1 MFTLGHTITTIVI
14 GYTLISRMSALP
26 QHEVNRD
33 LLVVCK
39 ASADKLRLQILGIL
53 QNESFGVTELC
64 QVFNVAQP
72 NMTHHLK
79 ILASAGLVQ
88 TRKEGTSVF
97 YRRALIADAD
107 PFSGLKQKLYDTV
120 DLEPVTTAVTLGV
133 SKVHRQRAQRS
144 QSFFARYADQISEN
158 QDLIAPIGSY
168 LPTLCEWLEELPH
181 SSSVIEIGPG
191 ESPLLSK
198 LADQFKRVTA
208 LDHSI
213 SMLQRARVRLNTTSS
228 RRVRFLEADI
238 SDFDGPMV
246 DLIVLNMVLH
256 HLSSPSMFFR
266 DAARQLKPGGT
277 LLIADLSPHKQDW
290 ARETCGDQWLG
301 FNPVDLTHWSE
312 DAEFT
317 PERQSFLGLNNGF
330 QIQLRQFRYSPTL
343 SWSHT
348 FRIKK
353 E

>member
-1 MFTLGHTITTIVI
+1 
-14 GYTLISRMSALP
+14 MSALP
-26 QHEVNRD
+26 KREAKGD

-39 ASADKLRLQILGIL
+39 ASADKLRLQILCIL
-53 QNESFGVTELC
+53 RNESFGVTELC

-88 TRKEGTSVF
+88 ARKEGTSVF
-97 YRRALIADAD
+97 YRRALTADAD
-107 PFSGLKQKLYDTV
+107 PISGLKQKLYDTV
-120 DLEPVTTAVTLGV
+120 DLEPVTTAVALGV
-133 SKVHRQRAQRS
+133 SRVHRQRAQRS
-144 QSFFARYADQISEN
+144 QSFFARHADQISEN
-158 QDLIAPIGSY
+158 QDLIAPIESY

-191 ESPLLSK
+191 ENPLLSR

-208 LDHSI
+208 MDHSI
-213 SMLQRARVRLNTTSS
+213 SMLQKARVRLNTTSS

-256 HLSSPSMFFR
+256 HLSSPSMFFK

-290 ARETCGDQWLG
+290 ARETCGDQGLG
-301 FNPVDLTHWSE
+301 FDPVDLTHWSE
-312 DAEFT
+312 DAGFT
-317 PERQSFLGLNNGF
+317 PEKQSFLGLNNGF
-330 QIQLRQFRYSPTL
+330 QIQLRQFRYLPTL
-343 SWSHT
+343 S
-348 FRIKK
+348 
-353 E
+353 